1 MTPEWLEAL
10 ISYLN
15 IRKEVV
21 KLEGQCDG
29 SCMDP
34 DNFYVCL
41 VCKDRRNF
49 EYRME
54 TLIDRWADTWAVQL
68 FNIREHVI
76 GLMESAEEAKRA

>member
-21 KLEGQCDG
+21 ALDVKCRGHQSSKEWAE
-29 SCMDP
+29 
-34 DNFYVCL
+34 CL
-41 VCKDRRNF
+41 LCRDRRNF